1 MGPITIVEYSHTN
14 INLHNRYR
22 LLCEKFGSTVYKIP
36 DDLWE
41 RNYQQFQVSTFCYT
55 CWK

>member
-1 MGPITIVEYSHTN
+1 MLFN
-14 INLHNRYR
+14 FRYR

-41 RNYQQFQVSTFCYT
+41 RNYQQFQVREIVDIMEE
-55 CWK
+55 